1 MDTPFNLGTP
11 RMHPNPIAA
20 AGPNPKRMY
29 RLRLKTKLK
38 CAMLGKDGLDAPAD
52 LSRACVYPVFTA
64 TTADDSAL
72 NTSVSNHGL

>member
-1 MDTPFNLGTP
+1 
-11 RMHPNPIAA
+11 
-20 AGPNPKRMY
+20 MY

-38 CAMLGKDGLDAPAD
+38 CAMRGKDGLDAPAD